1 MFHGLSDHTFDAT
14 AGCVMFVTGAAL
26 AMIVYATLTFIH
38 LLAATPPQAL
48 LQLVNY

>member
-26 AMIVYATLTFIH
+26 AMIVYATLMFID